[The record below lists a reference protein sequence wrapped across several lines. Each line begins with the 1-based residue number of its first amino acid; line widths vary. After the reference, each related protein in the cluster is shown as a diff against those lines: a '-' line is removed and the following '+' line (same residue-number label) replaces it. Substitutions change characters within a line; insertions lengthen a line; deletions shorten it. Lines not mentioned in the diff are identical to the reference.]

1 MTFVASHTTAQRQST
16 TDEAEVLRAGRKL
29 VSDLLT
35 PRPWIYWTDL
45 LLSLTLGY
53 GAAALY
59 LAAPLFSITQFA
71 AFAVAGLALYRAS
84 VFMHE
89 IVHFR
94 KGEMRAFT
102 IVWNVLAGIPML
114 VPSFLYESHLA
125 HHNTRHC
132 GTRNDGEYLPL
143 GLGSFRHLLGFL
155 GQILLLPAFV
165 VFRFGVLVPISFVHP
180 RLRRWVLEH
189 ASSFVINFRHR
200 REIRPH
206 DPLGWWAALD
216 IACFLRVAAM
226 LALVAV
232 GLTDWT
238 RLPKLYAIAMFT
250 LGLNHLRTLV
260 AHRYLSDGRPISH
273 AGQLHDSVNIEGI
286 PLLTELLCPLSLRY
300 HALHHLFPSVP
311 YHHLA
316 TAHRR
321 LMEGLPAD
329 SPYHAVTFPG
339 FTAAVCDLLKN
350 IRRAMRQP
358 ELPACRWYRGTAERK
373 PAEHRRPYSQRRRAD
388 LSSDRRPSNS
398 DAARLRRDR
407 HDPVSDSPAT
417 TSHDTPPQ
425 EDRDRRRRGR
435 DPRTGSVPS

>member
-1 MTFVASHTTAQRQST
+1 MTFVANHTTAQRQST
-16 TDEAEVLRAGRKL
+16 ADEAEVLRAGRKL

-94 KGEMRAFT
+94 RGEMRAFT

-125 HHNTRHC
+125 HHNTRHY

-165 VFRFGVLVPISFVHP
+165 VFRFGVLVPVSFVHP

-189 ASSFVINFRHR
+189 ASSFVINFRHH

-226 LALVAV
+226 FTLVAV
-232 GLTDWT
+232 GITDWT

-273 AGQLHDSVNIEGI
+273 ADQLHDSVNIEGI

-339 FTAAVCDLLKN
+339 FTAAVCDLLNN

-358 ELPACRWYRGTAERK
+358 ELPARRWYRGTAERQ
-373 PAEHRRPYSQRRRAD
+373 ATGQRRPYPHRRRAD
-388 LSSDRRPSNS
+388 SASDQRLSN
-398 DAARLRRDR
+398 AAAAGLHRDR
-407 HDPVSDSPAT
+407 HDPVSISPAT
-417 TSHDTPPQ
+417 TGHDTPPQ
-425 EDRDRRRRGR
+425 KNRDRRRRGR